1 MTATRV
7 QHSST
12 SWLMTCSGRLVS
24 TTTSR
29 VLGSARMMASWG
41 ERKMSLYSGTRA
53 SFSAISEAGL
63 APPSLMMR
71 TGTPF
76 FRAMAHTPAQA
87 PMQSRS
93 GNLWPMTNT

>member
-1 MTATRV
+1 
-7 QHSST
+7 
-12 SWLMTCSGRLVS
+12 MTCSGRLVS

-29 VLGSARMMASWG
+29 VRGSAKTMASWG
-41 ERKMSLYSGTRA
+41 ERKPSLYSGTWA
-53 SFSAISEAGL
+53 SFSAMSAAGL
-63 APPSLMMR
+63 LPPSLMMR

-93 GNLWPMTNT
+93 GNLWPMTKT